1 MYGVAY
7 PASSGGTSETLYVQA
22 GDGGTDAMTKLVQ
35 YNVSG
40 SWRARK
46 WFFSFT
52 LRKVDIQ
59 VN

>member
-7 PASSGGTSETLYVQA
+7 PASPEGTSETLYVQA

-46 WFFSFT
+46 WYF
-52 LRKVDIQ
+52 LKVGSK
-59 VN
+59 